1 MPLLPASTGKREL
14 WKNGLGSTLVVAS
27 DATTVGGDDWSWR
40 LAIADIP
47 SRCAFS
53 NYVGI
58 DRCIALLEGAG
69 LAIERGDR
77 RQDLPVVGSALA
89 FAGEEEVV
97 GDPTG
102 DGVRDANLMLRRTH
116 WRGEMQLVRSGAMP
130 VDATLVVIHAA
141 NGAIEIASA
150 HEPSIARIESGETLI
165 THGAVEVRPL
175 LGACAIICTMCP
187 ANSSLP
193 STSLVPLREA
203 LRVWAYIGVN
213 SFGGPTAQIALM
225 HRVIVDERKWLGED
239 RFLHALNFCMLLPGP
254 EAMQLATYIGWL
266 KSRTL
271 GGLIAGCCFVL
282 PGFLALLA
290 LSIAYTAWS
299 DVTVVQGML
308 FGLKAAVL
316 AIITHAILL
325 CDEVAALRN
334 NPKKF
339 VADSCELN
347 SMRQPTRL
355 CGGRM
360 QRKQPSNE
368 ERVILVECA
377 LCRSATSPEPP
388 QRVNHHC
395 RSMTWHQQ
403 RVE

>member
-1 MPLLPASTGKREL
+1 MRRGDLRKHEHCTDPTYEENSPRITRTRVHPMPLLPASTGKREV

-89 FAGEEEVV
+89 FTGEEEVV

-102 DGVRDANLMLRRTH
+102 DGVRDVNLMLRRTH

-175 LGACAIICTMCP
+175 ATACAIICTMRR

-254 EAMQLATYIGWL
+254 EAMQLATYIG
-266 KSRTL
+266 
-271 GGLIAGCCFVL
+271 
-282 PGFLALLA
+282 
-290 LSIAYTAWS
+290 
-299 DVTVVQGML
+299 
-308 FGLKAAVL
+308 
-316 AIITHAILL
+316 
-325 CDEVAALRN
+325 
-334 NPKKF
+334 
-339 VADSCELN
+339 
-347 SMRQPTRL
+347 
-355 CGGRM
+355 
-360 QRKQPSNE
+360 
-368 ERVILVECA
+368 
-377 LCRSATSPEPP
+377 
-388 QRVNHHC
+388 
-395 RSMTWHQQ
+395 
-403 RVE
+403 